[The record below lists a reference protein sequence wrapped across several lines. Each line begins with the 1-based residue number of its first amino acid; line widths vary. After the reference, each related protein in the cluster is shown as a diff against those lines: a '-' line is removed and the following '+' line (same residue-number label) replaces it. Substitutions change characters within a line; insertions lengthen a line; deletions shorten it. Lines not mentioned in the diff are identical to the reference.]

1 MQNINVLIVSSV
13 FQMELIHNND
23 LLFNTMAG
31 TTSMTHHISKYHVV
45 EKASVLQKKKRSAES
60 SESGTRGS
68 KASKVQNALLR
79 FPAGAKA
86 KSRAVE

>member
-23 LLFNTMAG
+23 TMAG